1 MSSNLAFPL
10 KTLTSTDSLVGFQS
24 ATVGGERTFTPG
36 ATGALI
42 FAGATASDVRS
53 TLGLGSLATQSGTF
67 SGTSSG
73 TNTGDQNLSGLLVK
87 ASNLSDLTSAS
98 TARTNLGLGSL
109 ATQSG
114 TFSGTSSGTNTGDQD
129 LSGLSPRAFRVLS
142 NESPVLYTDGAIRFS
157 AAGDYVSL
165 PAPDETKIG
174 AVFTFY
180 GYDTGIVCGFYSN
193 DGSIIIRPD
202 GTVSNYFSVPPS
214 ATASAQL
221 DDNGYWRVTLLET
234 GRFVI
239 PSLTGTVILDR
250 ENGEVQY
257 ASYLDGS
264 VVLSVSNG
272 VNSDQLEVCIG
283 WTQNTPTLSFATDIR
298 IPPAAAALMPITFD
312 LWRSY
317 SFTLQKRGGVWT
329 LTSPIQGPTV
339 EVED

>member
-1 MSSNLAFPL
+1 VLELNAAAEIKLGGGAVSGTLNIWNGGDDATVALRTNGTSELEIYDGTIGGSIKLSFPHATAIATLSTSSATEDRTYLLPDASG
-10 KTLTSTDSLVGFQS
+10 TIALTS
-24 ATVGGERTFTPG
+24 
-36 ATGALI
+36 
-42 FAGATASDVRS
+42 
-53 TLGLGSLATQSGTF
+53 
-67 SGTSSG
+67 
-73 TNTGDQNLSGLLVK
+73 
-87 ASNLSDLTSAS
+87 
-98 TARTNLGLGSL
+98 
-109 ATQSG
+109 
-114 TFSGTSSGTNTGDQD
+114 D

-214 ATASAQL
+214 ATAFTQL

-298 IPPAAAALMPITFD
+298 IPPAAAALMPITLD